1 MKKRGIFF
9 VLLIIFI
16 LILMPN
22 SFSIYEELVYSGT
35 VEDGDII
42 EIADS
47 LFEFRIVSGSNKVYI
62 EIDISGIIIESGGCE
77 IKGNFDICIS
87 NIYFSYRNL
96 TGYYDVYKTNV
107 KVYQIKSKLDIKNT
121 IKQNNILLNEE
132 TTAELSIENTADIV
146 AEDVTATIDVPSSI
160 LVTDVEGCKKIFDT
174 IVFQEDIHPK
184 QIKKCTYKIQGLSP
198 DDFELTAS
206 IFFFDG
212 IEQINTTSSTI
223 SAKVYNYSLKITPKL
238 DKSKFDIGEEL
249 DLTINLKNIN
259 DQYDLTVTA
268 LKIKLPG
275 KLLLIK
281 KPKDAT
287 INNKIITWS
296 GTLAPEENKDLA
308 IKLQGQRTG
317 NYSVLT
323 EASYKI
329 EKFLRKAEESANIEV
344 YCDCPYIIHD
354 FSQQI
359 AVPEQRVRLS
369 AFLINPSRV
378 HRFRNVKI
386 NYFTNIP
393 NIQDHSTAY
402 SEIKPLETIKIFDSS
417 IITPPLNEIYHLNL
431 ESAYESSN
439 QVFIVRDNIII
450 EVPKIEEKP
459 EEEQETIEEIEE
471 QQEAKEEIEEQQQEV
486 SLETEITRAIDE
498 TEKKETEEDISVTEI
513 KLEEEKP
520 IKAFVIIAYIAAI
533 IFVLVILIIFKREK
547 GGDIDKQEYIKKIES
562 KVDIIDRER
571 HNIKD
576 FLSMIFRKKESSE
589 RKTTHKRKEEQGYE
603 DLERQ
608 VRELGNIFEKEKQ
621 LEKKGLFGRIFRK
634 K

>member
-1 MKKRGIFF
+1 
-9 VLLIIFI
+9 
-16 LILMPN
+16 MPN

-87 NIYFSYRNL
+87 NISFSYRNL